1 MQQATPWLVI
11 RHVEHEGIGTLAQV
25 LGEVGIE
32 YQYLDVFRGETV
44 PENLFGSL
52 GLIIMGGPMGV
63 YEAERYPFLQDEQR
77 LIRQAAEAGS
87 PVLGICLGAQLI
99 AAALGARVYPGP
111 QKEIGWYAV
120 EVTAPGDDFTA
131 GLPARFMAFHWHG
144 DTFDLPPGATRL
156 FRSDVYE
163 NQGFRWGRNVFAI
176 QFHLEINAAM
186 VDEWL
191 ADGGCQRELTAVP
204 DVNPEI
210 IRQQTAQWAEEL
222 EKLCAKVFGRFI
234 GRFPQLE

>member
-1 MQQATPWLVI
+1 VPGQIILDFPEIFMGGLWLTMQI
-11 RHVEHEGIGTLAQV
+11 SG
-25 LGEVGIE
+25 
-32 YQYLDVFRGETV
+32 
-44 PENLFGSL
+44 L
-52 GLIIMGGPMGV
+52 GLIGALLLGIVVALFRISPLAPLRWIGAGYVEFFRNTPLLV
-63 YEAERYPFLQDEQR
+63 QLFFLFFG
-77 LIRQAAEAGS
+77 L

-120 EVTAPGDDFTA
+120 EVTTPGDDFAA

-163 NQGFRWGRNVFAI
+163 NQGFRWGRNVCAI
-176 QFHLEINAAM
+176 QFHMEINAAM